1 MTSKDSKESY
11 KCTGK
16 KIVPRRFSLC
26 FLLLLRWTSTDDFL
40 VWSRTMLQALQNN
53 NPLLLSTNV
62 CFWYSQCLFFFAD
75 VLVGILGLLDFGVDL
90 HVPLLLSLLL
100 DLVVD
105 SLLLLAIGV
114 LGIGLLVLVLW
125 GLLVLG
131 LTPETETTT
140 TNLSIVSLVSKEA
153 QISLS
158 NDVVM

>member
-1 MTSKDSKESY
+1 MHILYTLH
-11 KCTGK
+11 
-16 KIVPRRFSLC
+16 F
-26 FLLLLRWTSTDDFL
+26 
-40 VWSRTMLQALQNN
+40 ML
-53 NPLLLSTNV
+53 
-62 CFWYSQCLFFFAD
+62 WYSQCLFFAD

>member
-1 MTSKDSKESY
+1 MTFLYGQELCCKP
-11 KCTGK
+11 C
-16 KIVPRRFSLC
+16 KIITHFYYPQMFVSGTPS
-26 FLLLLRWTSTDDFL
+26 
-40 VWSRTMLQALQNN
+40 V
-53 NPLLLSTNV
+53 
-62 CFWYSQCLFFFAD
+62 FFFAD

-105 SLLLLAIGV
+105 SLLLLVIGV

-140 TNLSIVSLVSKEA
+140 NLSIVSLVSKEA